1 MTEPHPLFKPN
12 KRHSA
17 MFNHSPTRQRA
28 ADDIL
33 VHIAPANAVEAL
45 ASPLGALKDC
55 LDAASVAERD
65 FAMRTAIASQRI
77 WEWVDELSEWDWPA
91 AGGFAGFEGVNGK
104 QEELPTSPTPTEPAH
119 VHYLGSLSAKNVAA
133 YERRIEDIHIA
144 MEDLELEDIKSHVL
158 HNHIMPLSR
167 PNSPIKPL
175 SPQATMASYNKMED
189 MTAVITALVVQT
201 LPNLAKLS
209 RLLQTWTVRLRV
221 LHRVPPLSLAIEDA
235 EVALKS
241 GWAAITQPSRRSSQI
256 TGGDET
262 ISPPG
267 LKREDFEVMKK
278 VLTQRITKPGSMLDY
293 MLDCLEGTQ
302 DTLPESWLDRMETV
316 EVSFSEWVA
325 TCERKIREAD
335 WTASASAREHSAASL
350 PSSGATSGQDP
361 VKGLLVAD
369 AGSTADEPD
378 VDQHPTND
386 EATSS
391 TQLGPPRVTV
401 EDEAGATSD
410 ASRDLV
416 SDTAKDQLP
425 SFDQHVLPVE
435 EEDEQELPP
444 LRTQPSDASLASQPS
459 ITLQGVS
466 SQFDALS
473 SDPPEVSRS
482 PALPKRRIREATYN
496 GSPPSP
502 PSSPPLPANDPTDGP
517 SAPPA
522 TLLDSPFIA
531 PIDGESIFLKGPADQ
546 SFIDDFDDT
555 LSMSEL
561 TSSMLRR
568 ESSGDQQLRQQISDI
583 IESIPAKI
591 KLSAEPPAVNLNPPD
606 LQLPRLRKKPSK
618 EPYRR
623 SPSALSVL
631 SSRAATPSFTLSP
644 AKNPRAR
651 SRGQQEIKVYHLSR
665 STGEPPIKLFIR
677 CVGEHGE
684 RVMVRV
690 GGGWADLSEYLK
702 AYATHHGRRSTGP
715 DKTKIEVRG
724 VPRTSSGLMTSLGSS
739 PPRAR
744 PAAPD
749 SSPVTPL
756 TIHKTRRAAGTTNN
770 ETQRLRP
777 KTPADASRST
787 DNAPS
792 SEESVRS
799 RTSSRFSWE
808 DDDSSFLGL
817 AGPTGKKV
825 EMSDESRAWVES
837 ITEKVRLASGERRSS
852 GADDRGR
859 FGELGKVG
867 GTKRLFRKTE
877 ERNWR

>member
-1 MTEPHPLFKPN
+1 MAEPHPFLKPN

-17 MFNHSPTRQRA
+17 ILNNSPMRQRA

-33 VHIAPANAVEAL
+33 THIAPPNAIEAL

-55 LDAASVAERD
+55 LDAASAAERD

-77 WEWVDELSEWDWPA
+77 WEWVDELSQWDWPA
-91 AGGFAGFEGVNGK
+91 PGGFADSEDVDGK
-104 QEELPTSPTPTEPAH
+104 RTRLPDSASTPTEPDQADSFSSFA
-119 VHYLGSLSAKNVAA
+119 VTNVTA
-133 YERRIEDIHIA
+133 YERRMEDIHVA
-144 MEDLELEDIKSHVL
+144 MEDLELEDIKSHVM

-167 PNSPIKPL
+167 PNSPIKPAAHQ
-175 SPQATMASYNKMED
+175 SAMASYNKMED
-189 MTAVITALVVQT
+189 MTAVITAIVVQT

-209 RLLQTWTVRLRV
+209 RLLQMWSVRLRV
-221 LHRVPPLSLAIEDA
+221 LRRVPPLSLAIEDA

-241 GWAAITQPSRRSSQI
+241 GWAAITQPTRRSSQI
-256 TGGDET
+256 VGGDET
-262 ISPPG
+262 TPPPG

-278 VLTQRITKPGSMLDY
+278 VVAQKITKPGTMLDY

-302 DTLPESWLDRMETV
+302 DTLPDSWLDRMEAV

-325 TCERKIREAD
+325 ACERKIREAD
-335 WTASASAREHSAASL
+335 WTAIANAREHAAASL
-350 PSSGATSGQDP
+350 TSRDVTDSHGP
-361 VKGLLVAD
+361 TKRLLDAD
-369 AGSTADEPD
+369 AGTAYEEEA
-378 VDQHPTND
+378 VMGQHPTDD
-386 EATSS
+386 EAPSS
-391 TQLGPPRVTV
+391 PQLGPPSVTV
-401 EDEAGATSD
+401 EDVAGTTVN
-410 ASRDLV
+410 ASGQPLF
-416 SDTAKDQLP
+416 DTIKDQPP
-425 SFDQHVLPVE
+425 SFDQSMAHAE
-435 EEDEQELPP
+435 EEDELELPP
-444 LRTQPSDASLASQPS
+444 LRSRPSDVSISSQPS
-459 ITLQGVS
+459 VTLRGVS
-466 SQFDALS
+466 SQFDSPS

-482 PALPKRRIREATYN
+482 PAVLKGRVREATYN
-496 GSPPSP
+496 DSP
-502 PSSPPLPANDPTDGP
+502 PSSPPLPANDPTDGRF
-517 SAPPA
+517 APPA
-522 TLLDSPFIA
+522 GLLDSPFIA
-531 PIDGESIFLKGPADQ
+531 PIEGESMFLKGPADQ
-546 SFIDDFDDT
+546 SFMDDFDDT

-591 KLSAEPPAVNLNPPD
+591 KLTAEPSAVSLNPPD

-644 AKNPRAR
+644 AKNPRVR
-651 SRGQQEIKVYHLSR
+651 NRGQQEIKVYHLSR

-724 VPRTSSGLMTSLGSS
+724 VPRTSSGLVSSLGSS
-739 PPRAR
+739 PPRPR
-744 PAAPD
+744 STAPD

-756 TIHKTRRAAGTTNN
+756 NVHKTRRAAGPANS

-837 ITEKVRLASGERRSS
+837 ITEKVRLASGERHAS
-852 GADDRGR
+852 GADDKSR

-877 ERNWR
+877 ERIWR